1 MWCGEHIFNPLLH
14 HKPLQKLAGESYQF
28 DLNLWT
34 PNISFLKDRE
44 PNSIEARPFRAGLEN
59 SLLEKKSKLI
69 QNEELQITIIIL
81 LLTVLVV
88 SNFNM
93 TTSCSRFL

>member
-44 PNSIEARPFRAGLEN
+44 PNSIEARPFRAGLEI
-59 SLLEKKSKLI
+59 SLLEK
-69 QNEELQITIIIL
+69 QIDPKRRSPDYDNSA
-81 LLTVLVV
+81 TVLVV
-88 SNFNM
+88 SNSDFNM
-93 TTSCSRFL
+93 MTSCSRFL

>member
-44 PNSIEARPFRAGLEN
+44 PNSIEARPFRAGLEI
-59 SLLEKKSKLI
+59 SLLKKKK
-69 QNEELQITIIIL
+69 QINPKRRTPNYYDNN
-81 LLTVLVV
+81 
-88 SNFNM
+88 S
-93 TTSCSRFL
+93 TTDCLGCF